1 MANASLVEVDTSIFR
16 KAFAAYDYLTG
27 RRACSAQAV
36 NHTNLSPSDLVR
48 EPYFGRA
55 AASSEGQN
63 LAQELTWMPLP
74 DKPSVAV
81 LPFENLSID
90 PKQEALG

>member
-1 MANASLVEVDTSIFR
+1 MSGQSRIPVVLR
-16 KAFAAYDYLTG
+16 P
-27 RRACSAQAV
+27 R
-36 NHTNLSPSDLVR
+36 
-48 EPYFGRA
+48 
-55 AASSEGQN
+55 SEGQR